1 MGDENGELPDEED
14 EEDDEYQPCLE
25 EEEEEEGEE
34 EEGNECDDQNE
45 KKEENEKEEE
55 DDDDDDDEEEE
66 EEEEEEEIIIKTRK
80 SILDVVEK
88 LKAYMPSP
96 VSDKGYFTR
105 MLKLMRAG
113 DNEKWYPWGMPPV
126 AAVVQAAESLH
137 KESSSDPKLSNFL
150 GEILEPFYEIQ
161 QVEAKRQKLN

>member
-1 MGDENGELPDEED
+1 MGDENGELPDEDDED
-14 EEDDEYQPCLE
+14 DDEYDPCLE
-25 EEEEEEGEE
+25 EEEEEEEQQ
-34 EEGNECDDQNE
+34 EEGNECD
-45 KKEENEKEEE
+45 EKEDQEE
-55 DDDDDDDEEEE
+55 EDENDDDDDD
-66 EEEEEEEIIIKTRK
+66 EEEIIIKTRK
-80 SILDVVEK
+80 SILDAVGK

-126 AAVVQAAESLH
+126 TAVVQAAESLR
-137 KESSSDPKLSNFL
+137 KEPSSDPKLGNFL

-161 QVEAKRQKLN
+161 QIEAKRQKLN